1 MRHGGPPALKALE
14 CRGRALKIRRTSPH
28 MVDSTSCTQC
38 DTLLIEIDFY
48 GERLIGCIECN
59 RWTRDGW
66 LFIHLPEE
74 DLEALRADRGPETIA
89 EFLELQ
95 IGWTIAPRGWLV
107 CLLQRREAT
116 RSIPNRGRSGARRI
130 RGVGKRNGP
139 GSPVLKPPR
148 GN

>member
-1 MRHGGPPALKALE
+1 
-14 CRGRALKIRRTSPH
+14 

-66 LFIHLPEE
+66 LFIHLPEA

-95 IGWTIAPRGWLV
+95 IGWTMLREDGWSAYYNDEKPLGPFPTEAEAARAGLEAWGKETAP
-107 CLLQRREAT
+107 
-116 RSIPNRGRSGARRI
+116 
-130 RGVGKRNGP
+130 GVP
-139 GSPVLKPPR
+139 S
-148 GN
+148 